1 MTVRIIGRSSS
12 HFTRTVRVF
21 AHECAVS
28 YAWQPLLNLMSDS
41 PADYGGNPALKL
53 PILETPD
60 GAWFG
65 ALSICRELVR
75 RAAAPVRAVWPEDLT
90 DRSAANAQ
98 ELVLQGMATEVAL
111 IMRGLPA
118 PEAASPVD
126 AKARASLANTLRWL
140 DQQLPAA
147 VQTLPA
153 DRTISFLE
161 VTSYCFIRH
170 LDFRGVT
177 DTSDYPGLRAF
188 CQAYGERASMRDTDY
203 RFDS

>member
-21 AHECAVS
+21 AHESGVS
-28 YAWQPLLNLMSDS
+28 YAWQPLLNLMSES

-53 PILETPD
+53 PILETPE

-65 ALSICRELVR
+65 ALQICRELVR
-75 RAAAPVRAVWPEDLT
+75 RATAPVRAVWPEDLA
-90 DRSAANAQ
+90 DRTAANAQ
-98 ELVLQGMATEVAL
+98 ELVVQGMATEVAL

-118 PEAASPVD
+118 PAVASPAD

-147 VQTLPA
+147 VRTLPA
-153 DRTISFLE
+153 DRTVSFLE
-161 VTSYCFIRH
+161 VTSFCFIRH
-170 LDFRGVT
+170 LDFRAVT
-177 DTSDYPGLRAF
+177 DTAGYANLRAF
-188 CQAYGERASMRDTDY
+188 CAAYGDRPSLLATDY